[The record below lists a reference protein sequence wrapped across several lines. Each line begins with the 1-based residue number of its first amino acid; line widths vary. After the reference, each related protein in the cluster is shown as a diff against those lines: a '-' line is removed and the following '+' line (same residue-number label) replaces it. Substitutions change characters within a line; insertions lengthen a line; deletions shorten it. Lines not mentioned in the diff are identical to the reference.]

1 VADAENAPIF
11 TLPQA
16 LKDHLVAR
24 KSTLPTGSSPP
35 DADRARGA
43 LDVATL
49 APWIAF
55 WGWVALDSALAYR
68 KSQAALEQSV
78 DVESDS
84 PEDPE
89 IEPARHSWTLWSPG
103 ARFAMIGAPVVALLG
118 PLLVERFTRRRK
130 P

>member
-1 VADAENAPIF
+1 
-11 TLPQA
+11 
-16 LKDHLVAR
+16 VAR

-89 IEPARHSWTLWSPG
+89 IEPARHPWTLWSPG